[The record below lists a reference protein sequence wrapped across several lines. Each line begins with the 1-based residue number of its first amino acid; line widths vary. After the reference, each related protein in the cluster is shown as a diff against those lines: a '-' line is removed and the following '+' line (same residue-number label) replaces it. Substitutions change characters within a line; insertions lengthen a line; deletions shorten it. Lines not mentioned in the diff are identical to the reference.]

1 MCHGN
6 NTPCTPY
13 ETLSHISTS
22 REFHEFP
29 DTTHILAFCDQ
40 SHMAQVLTVCV
51 TVTIHPAHP
60 TEHCTTFLHV
70 WLLTSAFD
78 FILEFLEEFTVQVI
92 ILSYGCGHTHM
103 ATPIWA
109 KIIF

>member
-1 MCHGN
+1 MYFHN
-6 NTPCTPY
+6 NCLEFTVQVNGHTLMATPLWPHPYGHALVATPLWPHPY
-13 ETLSHISTS
+13 GHAL
-22 REFHEFP
+22 
-29 DTTHILAFCDQ
+29 
-40 SHMAQVLTVCV
+40 MATY
-51 TVTIHPAHP
+51 IRKI
-60 TEHCTTFLHV
+60 
-70 WLLTSAFD
+70 FD

>member
-1 MCHGN
+1 
-6 NTPCTPY
+6 
-13 ETLSHISTS
+13 
-22 REFHEFP
+22 
-29 DTTHILAFCDQ
+29 
-40 SHMAQVLTVCV
+40 MAQVLTVCV

>member
-1 MCHGN
+1 
-6 NTPCTPY
+6 
-13 ETLSHISTS
+13 
-22 REFHEFP
+22 
-29 DTTHILAFCDQ
+29 
-40 SHMAQVLTVCV
+40 MATY
-51 TVTIHPAHP
+51 IRKI
-60 TEHCTTFLHV
+60 
-70 WLLTSAFD
+70 FD

>member
-1 MCHGN
+1 MA
-6 NTPCTPY
+6 TPLWPHPCRHTLMATPLWPHPY
-13 ETLSHISTS
+13 GHAL
-22 REFHEFP
+22 
-29 DTTHILAFCDQ
+29 
-40 SHMAQVLTVCV
+40 MATY
-51 TVTIHPAHP
+51 IRKI
-60 TEHCTTFLHV
+60 
-70 WLLTSAFD
+70 FD